1 MSVFLDTGFFV
12 AFHNSRDV
20 NHSRAVELMES
31 LLGGEIGLGFTSDYV
46 FDEAVTVALMR
57 TGRHDVAVNLGNL
70 ILGVDRPRFVTV
82 LPVVE
87 GIFNDSWSIFMR
99 YSERGL
105 SFTDCSSITLVR
117 KLDIESIIS
126 FDKGFDGILSRLS

>member
-1 MSVFLDTGFFV
+1 
-12 AFHNSRDV
+12 
-20 NHSRAVELMES
+20 MES
-31 LLGGEIGLGFTSDYV
+31 LLGGEIGSSFTSDYV

-57 TGRHDVAVNLGNL
+57 TGRHDVAVDLGNL

-82 LPVVE
+82 LPVGE
-87 GIFNDSWSIFMR
+87 GIFDDSWSIFMR

-105 SFTDCSSITLVR
+105 SFTDCSSIALVR